1 MSSAM
6 GANGTRQHMRKIRLH
21 ARTDIRARVLI
32 VAADSAARHVARN
45 TLEQDGHIVE
55 EAPDAGN
62 ARRLF
67 EESRPDLVLL
77 NLTVPGTSS
86 GEVCHL
92 IRSLP
97 EGGLTPFLI
106 VGDPN
111 DAELATWAFGAGLTD
126 FLQRPIN
133 ATILRHRVR
142 NMLRARRTARDL
154 ARSEARTRA
163 LVSALPD
170 LMFQVSRDGT
180 FLDYH
185 PGKSDKETTPP
196 EAFLGRHLADV
207 FPADVATRCHHFVRL
222 ALSTSQ
228 PQVFEYQLQSDHRT
242 HSDFEARFVVSGDD
256 RVLGIVR
263 DVTHRRVSDA
273 PLRFYAYHDQ
283 LTELPNRLLFRE
295 RLVQALDHSR
305 EQGDMLAVVFLGID
319 RFKQINDTFG
329 HSLGDLALQHV
340 ATQLATALPGD
351 ASALGTG
358 EFDDAGMVARLGGD
372 EFTILIPSV
381 ESRAVLDE
389 TIDRL
394 TASTAGSLE
403 IDGQEVSLTASIGVS
418 VFPLDGTDA
427 DTLLKNADAALR
439 NAKRAGRN
447 SRRTYRPDM
456 NAGASEIL
464 SLEAQLRRA
473 LKRREFEPYFQPTFD
488 VATGRLR
495 GAEAL
500 IRWQHPTRGL
510 RLPSSFLPLAEEM
523 GLSVE
528 IGDQLLELICA
539 QIAAWVK
546 TAGRTVPVALN
557 LSDTEFRQ
565 AGLGDRIQ
573 RTAAAYGLNPCTLE
587 VEITERVL
595 VRDRPAARELLAGL
609 HDLGMRVAIDD
620 FGTGYSSLSIL
631 KGLPIDTL
639 KVDRSFIS
647 DITSE
652 PEGSALTAAIIHM
665 GHDLGMTVVAEGVET
680 PEQLRLLKQMEC
692 DEVQGFLFSRA
703 VSGDAFATL
712 LGPKARGPR
721 DQVGLRYDELAV
733 QAGPR

>member
-1 MSSAM
+1 
-6 GANGTRQHMRKIRLH
+6 MRKIRLH

-32 VAADSAARHVARN
+32 VDADSAARHVARSA
-45 TLEQDGHIVE
+45 LEHDGHIVE
-55 EAPDAGN
+55 EAPDGRSAC
-62 ARRLF
+62 RLF
-67 EESRPDLVLL
+67 EESRPDLVML
-77 NLTVPGTSS
+77 NFTVPGTSA

-111 DAELATWAFGAGLTD
+111 DTELETWPLGAGLTD

-133 ATILRHRVR
+133 VAVLRNRVR

-163 LVSALPD
+163 LVSAIPD

-185 PGKSDKETTPP
+185 PGNSSGEITPP
-196 EAFLGRHLADV
+196 TKFLGKRLADV
-207 FPADVATRCHHFVRL
+207 FPEDVATRCYHFVRR

-228 PQVFEYQLQSDHRT
+228 PQVFEYQLKSDHGT
-242 HSDFEARFVVSGDD
+242 HSDFEARFVLGGDD

-263 DVTHRRVSDA
+263 DVSHRRTSNA
-273 PLRFYAYHDQ
+273 ALRFYAYHDQ
-283 LTELPNRLLFRE
+283 LTKLPNRLLFRE
-295 RLVQALDHSR
+295 RLVQALDHAR
-305 EQGDMLAVVFLGID
+305 EKGDMLAVVFLGID
-319 RFKQINDTFG
+319 RFKQVNDTFG
-329 HSLGDLALQHV
+329 HNLGDLALQHV
-340 ATQLATALPGD
+340 AAQLATAVPGY
-351 ASALGTG
+351 ASALETGDCDNAGT
-358 EFDDAGMVARLGGD
+358 VARLGGD

-381 ESRAVLDE
+381 ESRAELDE

-473 LKRREFEPYFQPTFD
+473 LKRHEFQPYFQPTFD

-500 IRWQHPTRGL
+500 VRWQHPTRGL

-523 GLSVE
+523 GLSVQ
-528 IGDQLLELICA
+528 IGDQLLELICE
-539 QIAAWVK
+539 QIATWLK
-546 TAGRTVPVALN
+546 TIGRTVPVALN

-573 RTAAAYGLNPCTLE
+573 RTAAAHGLNPCTLE

-620 FGTGYSSLSIL
+620 FGTGYSSLSVL

-680 PEQLRLLKQMEC
+680 EEQLQLLKQMEC

-703 VSGDAFATL
+703 VSGDAFASMLSPQTRASRNQP
-712 LGPKARGPR
+712 GPGY
-721 DQVGLRYDELAV
+721 GELAV
-733 QAGPR
+733 QANTR